1 MEQEGTISSNFS
13 SNITHQDRFK
23 LLFGLY
29 LECFF
34 SLFTLKLKFERR
46 LWRNFSL
53 IKIRIFN
60 FPYYSSSTFS
70 GSPRLRSFVSQDL
83 SIDSPSKIIF
93 KHFFFFL
100 HQNCRIIVLP
110 TILLQPPRI
119 KKGKRIEKCL
129 NRSNPSQKESN

>member
-93 KHFFFFL
+93 KHFFFFTPEL
-100 HQNCRIIVLP
+100 SN
-110 TILLQPPRI
+110 
-119 KKGKRIEKCL
+119 
-129 NRSNPSQKESN
+129 NRSSYNSLTTPSNQKRKKNRKMSESIESFPERI